1 MKCTLQTY
9 VSSIPRTRKPPEP
22 REPQKPRKPQKPLR
36 NPETRN
42 PARSRP
48 RTPNGS
54 TRNSEIY
61 SLKDCPLEIHRHG
74 RYNTKSPCTRT
85 CPRHSR
91 AYSDCL
97 KPNYKSY
104 VLNYN
109 SS

>member
-22 REPQKPRKPQKPLR
+22 REPQRNRKPQKPLR

-48 RTPNGS
+48 RTRNGS
-54 TRNSEIY
+54 KRNSEIY

-74 RYNTKSPCTRT
+74 RYITKSPCTRT
-85 CPRHSR
+85 CPRHLKAS
-91 AYSDCL
+91 SDCL

-104 VLNYN
+104 ARSCNT
-109 SS
+109 S